1 MLHPEDLEDIVVE
14 NETQLF
20 AKLDL
25 SKLDITETESE
36 IKFGSPEEKKIYDKL
51 QYMLNAVYFLYKV
64 NLSETIAHM
73 YVYAEKNG
81 IDDMHTFAD
90 FLKFRAMTNIKIG
103 IEGNEEI
110 YEIRNQE
117 GVKNGTSKSIWK

>member
-1 MLHPEDLEDIVVE
+1 MLYPEDLQDIIIE
-14 NETQLF
+14 NEAKLF
-20 AKLDL
+20 EKLDL
-25 SKLDITETESE
+25 SKLDITETETE
-36 IKFGSPEEKKIYDKL
+36 IKFGSPEAKRIYDKQ

-73 YVYAEKNG
+73 YVYAEKYGN
-81 IDDMHTFAD
+81 DDMHIFAD

-110 YEIRNQE
+110 YEIRNKKGAE
-117 GVKNGTSKSIWK
+117 NGTSESV

>member
-1 MLHPEDLEDIVVE
+1 MLHPEDLQDIVVE
-14 NETQLF
+14 NEAPLLE
-20 AKLDL
+20 KLNL
-25 SKLDITETESE
+25 SKLNITETETE
-36 IKFGSPEEKKIYDKL
+36 IQFGSKEDKRIYDKF
-51 QYMLNAVYFLYKV
+51 QYMINVLLILYKK

-73 YVYAEKNG
+73 YVYAEKYG

-110 YEIRNQE
+110 YEMRNQK
-117 GVKNGTSKSIWK
+117 GVENGTSESV

>member
-1 MLHPEDLEDIVVE
+1 MLHPEDLQDIVVE
-14 NETQLF
+14 NEEKMLQ
-20 AKLDL
+20 KLDL
-25 SKLDITETESE
+25 TQLNITETETE
-36 IKFGSPEEKKIYDKL
+36 IKFGSKEEKRIYDKL
-51 QYMLNAVYFLYKV
+51 QYMLNVLLILYRK

-103 IEGNEEI
+103 IDGNEEI
-110 YEIRNQE
+110 YEMRNQKGAE
-117 GVKNGTSKSIWK
+117 NGTSESIRG